1 MTLNM
6 EPHFTLNDEAFE
18 LQFNSGVMPPELF
31 THEAHSRLAW
41 IHLKKYGVE
50 QAVKNVCTQLQ
61 HYTALLGASDK
72 YHETLTIAAVRAVHH
87 FMLKTECDDFQG
99 FINDN
104 PRLKY
109 NFKDLIFQHYA
120 TDILISETAR
130 KTYLEPELLPF
141 D

>member
-1 MTLNM
+1 M
-6 EPHFTLNDEAFE
+6 ELHFTLSDEAFE
-18 LQFNSGVMPPELF
+18 LQFSSGEMPPELF
-31 THEAHSRLAW
+31 THEAHIRLAW

-61 HYTALLGASDK
+61 HYTALLGASGK

-99 FINDN
+99 FITLN
-104 PRLKY
+104 PRLKH
-109 NFKDLIFQHYA
+109 NFKDLLSQHYA
-120 TDILISETAR
+120 TDIFISETAR